1 MRQSENKDMLRI
13 TLAIIFLLGLTGCAS
28 LVSSS
33 TERMASNITQ
43 AMLNQD
49 DLETVKAGAP
59 AYLLMIDGLIEG
71 SPEDVS
77 LLLAGSKLYSSYA
90 TTFVTDEARSRRL
103 AAKSLSYA
111 KRAMC
116 QNNSPLCKGVDGRLD
131 NLENVLAGTDLNDQK
146 ILYGYAVAWAGWIQ
160 ANTSDWN
167 AIAAIP
173 KLVALLNRSIALNQ
187 TFDDGGAH
195 LYLGVLT
202 TLLPPSAGGK
212 PEVGRKH
219 FEHAQKLSDGNNLMV
234 NVLFAKHYA
243 RLVFN
248 QKLHDQLLKQVLS
261 ADIKK
266 PSLTLINTLAKT
278 RAKRL
283 LAESS
288 DYF

>member
-1 MRQSENKDMLRI
+1 MLRI
-13 TLAIIFLLGLTGCAS
+13 TLVIILLPVLTGCIS

-33 TERMASNITQ
+33 TGRMANNITQ

-71 SPEDVS
+71 SPDDAS

-90 TTFVTDEARSRRL
+90 TTFVTDEDRSKRL
-103 AAKSLSYA
+103 AAKSLGYA

-116 QNNSPLCKGVDGRLD
+116 KNNSALCKAVDGRLD
-131 NLENVLAGTDLNDQK
+131 DLEIVLAKTNLNDQN

-160 ANTSDWN
+160 TNISDWN

-173 KLVALLNRSIALNQ
+173 KLVALLNRSIELNES
-187 TFDDGGAH
+187 FDAGGAH

-219 FEHAQKLSDGNNLMV
+219 FEDAQTLSDGNNLMV

-248 QKLHDQLLKQVLS
+248 QELHDQLLKQVLS

-266 PSLTLINTLAKT
+266 PGLTLVNTLAKA
-278 RAKRL
+278 RAKEL
-283 LAESS
+283 LAESV

>member
-1 MRQSENKDMLRI
+1 MLRT
-13 TLAIIFLLGLTGCAS
+13 TLVIILLSGLAGCAS
-28 LVSSS
+28 LASSS
-33 TERMASNITQ
+33 TARMASNITQ

-71 SPEDVS
+71 SPEDTS

-103 AAKSLSYA
+103 AVKSLSYA
-111 KRAMC
+111 KRALC
-116 QNNSPLCKGVDGRLD
+116 KNNSALCKAVDGRLD
-131 NLENVLAGTDLNDQK
+131 NLESVLANTDLNDQN

-160 ANTSDWN
+160 ANISDWK

-173 KLVALLNRSIALNQ
+173 KLVALFNRSIALNE
-187 TFDDGGAH
+187 TFDAGGAH

-212 PEVGRKH
+212 PEVGRRH
-219 FEHAQKLSDGNNLMV
+219 FEQAQTFSNGNNLMV

-243 RLVFN
+243 RLVFD
-248 QKLHDQLLKQVLS
+248 QKLHDQLLKQVLA

-266 PSLTLINTLAKT
+266 PGLTLINTLAKI
-278 RAKRL
+278 RAEEL

>member
-1 MRQSENKDMLRI
+1 MLRT
-13 TLAIIFLLGLTGCAS
+13 TLTIIFISVLTGCAS
-28 LVSSS
+28 LASSS
-33 TERMASNITQ
+33 AERMASNITQ
-43 AMLNQD
+43 AMLNQN

-71 SPEDVS
+71 SPEDTS

-90 TTFVTDEARSRRL
+90 TTFVTDEARSKRL
-103 AAKSLSYA
+103 AEKSLSYA

-116 QNNSPLCKGVDGRLD
+116 LNNSALCKAVDGRLD
-131 NLENVLAGTDLNDQK
+131 DLESVLPNTDLNDQN

-160 ANTSDWN
+160 ANISDWN

-173 KLVALLNRSIALNQ
+173 KLVALLNRSIELNE
-187 TFDDGGAH
+187 TFDNGGAH

-202 TLLPPSAGGK
+202 TLLPPNAGGK
-212 PEVGRKH
+212 PELGRKH
-219 FEHAQKLSDGNNLMV
+219 FEQAQTLSDGNNLMV

-243 RLVFN
+243 RLVFDR
-248 QKLHDQLLKQVLS
+248 KLHDQLLKQVLA
-261 ADIKK
+261 ADINK
-266 PSLTLINTLAKT
+266 PGLTLINTLAKI
-278 RAKRL
+278 RAEEL